1 MRVHACW
8 VLSCQH
14 VHLLW
19 LWGVVLAFCLLRT
32 PPPFVFSD
40 LALSILAQLRCAG
53 MCCILMNRLTFKDWK
68 KNHIKTRHFSRQ
80 LGLIVELFKSRQHL
94 SWTLAPPAIYCYPG
108 PRPQCLGDRRVESD
122 LGHWEGGEGSHI
134 LRLIGRHSSQDGQVS
149 LIIRSF
155 VEIIMSCRGDIQM
168 YMINKCKRWMANFG
182 FYSVCMMNW
191 NKKWYDCH
199 HAMFDNVTTMQLN
212 QQYIYQGATF
222 NWNTPYLSWPC
233 VRQKASRRHFWRIEP
248 LITLSFTNITVTK

>member
-1 MRVHACW
+1 MHAECW
-8 VLSCQH
+8 VVSTCIFCDFEAWSLLS
-14 VHLLW
+14 VSSELPLP
-19 LWGVVLAFCLLRT
+19 A
-32 PPPFVFSD
+32 PPFVFSD

-80 LGLIVELFKSRQHL
+80 LGLIVELFNDTWVGPLPPLRSIVI
-94 SWTLAPPAIYCYPG
+94 LATGHNASVTRGSKVTWDI
-108 PRPQCLGDRRVESD
+108 
-122 LGHWEGGEGSHI
+122 GHWGEGSLL
-134 LRLIGRHSSQDGQVS
+134 LRLIGRHSCQDGQVS
-149 LIIRSF
+149 FIWLF
-155 VEIIMSCRGDIQM
+155 VENIMSRRRDIQM
-168 YMINKCKRWMANFG
+168 YTINKCKRWMANFG

-212 QQYIYQGATF
+212 QQYIYRAGTF

>member
-1 MRVHACW
+1 M
-8 VLSCQH
+8 LSAELSARASL
-14 VHLLW
+14 VS
-19 LWGVVLAFCLLRT
+19 LRRGPCFLSPQNS
-32 PPPFVFSD
+32 PPLFVFSD
-40 LALSILAQLRCAG
+40 LALSILTQLRCAG
-53 MCCILMNRLTFKDWK
+53 MFCILTLYKDWK
-68 KNHIKTRHFSRQ
+68 HQIKKQAFLATTRLVSW
-80 LGLIVELFKSRQHL
+80 IIESRQHM
-94 SWTLAPPAIYCYPG
+94 SWTLATPAIYCYPG
-108 PRPQCLGDRRVESD
+108 PRPQCLGDQRVESD
-122 LGHWEGGEGSHI
+122 LGHWEGGEDSHI
-134 LRLIGRHSSQDGQVS
+134 LRLIGRHSCQDGQVS
-149 LIIRSF
+149 SIWLF
-155 VEIIMSCRGDIQM
+155 VENIMSCRGDIQM